1 MAKIFTQTFRTNG
14 IYGEQ
19 MALISGEDGTQTFAF
34 YSERNR
40 AGGALDSVGML
51 EILINE
57 NLDDGSQ
64 LVILTDDLSFIAPI
78 DKIN

>member
-1 MAKIFTQTFRTNG
+1 MTKIFTQTFRTNG